1 MKNDNSTESSNAC
14 KPMLPAVFSD
24 LLAEHD
30 YYCSDSAHHNL
41 GFETDYK
48 NFKDFYNEMGNSD
61 DDMNL
66 VFRFDIKTRDENE
79 IVGDTS
85 KYFMEIFMVHQRKGR
100 FVPFFI
106 ENVYETDFELIKEYL
121 ERKYAKIQ
129 QIWSPF

>member
-1 MKNDNSTESSNAC
+1 MQNKKIEC
-14 KPMLPAVFSD
+14 LLD
-24 LLAEHD
+24 LVVEHD
-30 YYCSDSAHHNL
+30 YYCSDSPCHNL

-66 VFRFDIKTRDENE
+66 VFRFDIKTRDEDE
-79 IVGDTS
+79 IDNNTS

-106 ENVYETDFELIKEYL
+106 ENIYETDFELIKEYL
-121 ERKYAKIQ
+121 ERKFNKIK
-129 QIWSPF
+129 QIWNPFPIK